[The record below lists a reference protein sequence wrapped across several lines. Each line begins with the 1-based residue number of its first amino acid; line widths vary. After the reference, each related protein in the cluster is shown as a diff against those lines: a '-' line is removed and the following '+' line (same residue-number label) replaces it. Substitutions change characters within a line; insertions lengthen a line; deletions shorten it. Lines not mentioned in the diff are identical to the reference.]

1 MKAKLLYDIVLALL
15 LARLKQSVVAAAGVA
30 FGIATFIALV
40 SFMTGLNKMLDNLV
54 TNRTPHVRLYNAIA
68 RTKNQPVDRESD
80 FSGYKNFILSVK
92 PKDEGKQIYN
102 AMRIIKAVK
111 SDPRVIDAAP
121 KTNTTVFFTSG
132 TIQLSGII
140 DGIDVAVEEKL
151 FHLDENILEGNLA
164 DLANVDN
171 SIIIGKGLADKLI
184 VKRGDV
190 LRVTTPDA
198 DVAML
203 KIVGIVQFGIAEVD
217 DVQSFTSLQTAQKL
231 QGKPAGYITDIQIK
245 LKDIKRA
252 PSVAK
257 EYAALF
263 DISATDIRTAN
274 AQFETGNTV
283 RNTIAY
289 SVSVTLLIVA
299 GFGIF
304 NILNMLIYEKMDTI
318 AILKATGFSG
328 RDVKIIFIQ
337 LSMTL
342 GIIGG
347 LAGMLFGYGLSLV
360 ISCIPFETTALPT
373 LKTYP
378 VDFSSI
384 YYLTGTG
391 FAMMTTYLA
400 GLFPARKAANIDPVV
415 IIRGK

>member
-1 MKAKLLYDIVLALL
+1 MKTQLLSNIVLALL

-54 TNRTPHVRLYNAIA
+54 INRTPHIRLYNAIA
-68 RTKNQPVDRESD
+68 RTKIQPVNREPD
-80 FSGYKNFILSVK
+80 FSGFTNLIRSVK
-92 PKDEGKQIYN
+92 PKDQGKQIYN
-102 AMRIIKAVK
+102 AMRIINAVR
-111 SDPRVIDAAP
+111 SDSRIIDAAP
-121 KTNTTVFFTSG
+121 KTSTTVFFTSG
-132 TIQLSGII
+132 TIQLSGIV
-140 DGIDVAVEEKL
+140 DGVDVALEQKL
-151 FHLDENILEGNLA
+151 FHLNENMLEGNLV
-164 DLANVDN
+164 DLANINN

-184 VKRGDV
+184 VKPGDM
-190 LRVTTPDA
+190 LRVITPDA

-203 KIVGIVQFGIAEVD
+203 KIVGIIQFGIAEVD
-217 DVQSFTSLQTAQKL
+217 DLQSFTSLQTAQKL
-231 QGKPAGYITDIQIK
+231 QGKPAGYITDIQVK
-245 LKDIKRA
+245 LKDIALA

-257 EYAALF
+257 EYARLF
-263 DISATDIRTAN
+263 NVSATDIQTAN
-274 AQFETGNTV
+274 AQFETGTTV

-328 RDVKIIFIQ
+328 RDVKIIFIR
-337 LSMTL
+337 LSMAL
-342 GIIGG
+342 GVFGG
-347 LAGMLFGYGLSLV
+347 IVGLLLGYGLSLV
-360 ISCIPFETTALPT
+360 ISRVPFETTALPT

-384 YYLTGTG
+384 YYLVGIA
-391 FAMMTTYLA
+391 FALVTTYLA
-400 GLFPARKAANIDPVV
+400 GLFPALKAAKIDPVV